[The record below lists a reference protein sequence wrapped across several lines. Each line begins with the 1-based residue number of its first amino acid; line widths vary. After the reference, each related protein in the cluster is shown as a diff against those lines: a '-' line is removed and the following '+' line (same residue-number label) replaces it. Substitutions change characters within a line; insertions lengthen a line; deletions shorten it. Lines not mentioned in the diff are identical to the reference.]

1 MEDFVLEDLESISGF
16 ESSQSAREASMY
28 KCVQSGCIRRLERNG
43 LDTSHVGPAADN

>member
-1 MEDFVLEDLESISGF
+1 MEDYVPEDLESISGF